1 MGQDFFV
8 FIFSL
13 LTIMTTDTAFSKSI
27 LGKLFLEKLVT
38 GTSKN

>member
-1 MGQDFFV
+1 MGWDFFI

-13 LTIMTTDTAFSKSI
+13 LTIMVTDTAFWKSS
-27 LGKLFLEKLVT
+27 LGTLVLEKIVT